1 MLLLPSKVG
10 GRGRARL
17 SKSGLMPYCSRGA
30 SWEFTSN
37 ACFLPA
43 SMELILTGTV
53 GLADL
58 SPTYIHYLLLY
69 LIIYRYAKVAKAY
82 IDR

>member
-1 MLLLPSKVG
+1 VEEQGCPNQDSCHIAHVVPRGNLP
-10 GRGRARL
+10 
-17 SKSGLMPYCSRGA
+17 LM
-30 SWEFTSN
+30 
-37 ACFLPA
+37 PA